1 MPMYERELSIRWQL
15 MCEQIAQSF
24 AMFGLLLLGG
34 AHAYG
39 GNGRGVLLTVITYA
53 WAYACWR
60 FAAAYSATGLNW
72 TRAGTW
78 VCTVAAIAT
87 AVWSILE
94 YNYY

>member
-1 MPMYERELSIRWQL
+1 MYGEREQAFRWRL

-34 AHAYG
+34 AHAHG
-39 GNGRGVLLTVITYA
+39 GNGRGVLLTVITYG

-60 FAAAYSATGLNW
+60 FASVSEHTWARNA
-72 TRAGTW
+72 TW
-78 VCTVAAIAT
+78 VCTVAAVAT